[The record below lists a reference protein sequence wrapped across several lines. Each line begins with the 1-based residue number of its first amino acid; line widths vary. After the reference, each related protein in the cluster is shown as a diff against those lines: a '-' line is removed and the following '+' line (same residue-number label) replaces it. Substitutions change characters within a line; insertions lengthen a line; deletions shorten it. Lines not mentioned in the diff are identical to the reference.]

1 MSPTVSGNK
10 SLRNGYANQG
20 VIIIII
26 ITIIIIIIIIIYLY
40 SACTFQY

>member
-1 MSPTVSGNK
+1 MSPTISGNK
-10 SLRNGYANQG
+10 SLRDGYANQG

-26 ITIIIIIIIIIYLY
+26 IIIITIVIYLY

>member
-1 MSPTVSGNK
+1 MSPTISGNK
-10 SLRNGYANQG
+10 SLRDGYANQG

-26 ITIIIIIIIIIYLY
+26 IIIIIIVIYLY

>member
-1 MSPTVSGNK
+1 MSPTISGNK
-10 SLRNGYANQG
+10 SLRDGYANQG

-26 ITIIIIIIIIIYLY
+26 IIIIVIYLY

>member
-1 MSPTVSGNK
+1 MSPTISGNK
-10 SLRNGYANQG
+10 SLRDGYANQG

-26 ITIIIIIIIIIYLY
+26 IIIIITIVIYLY

>member
-1 MSPTVSGNK
+1 MSPTISGNK
-10 SLRNGYANQG
+10 SLRDGYANQG

-26 ITIIIIIIIIIYLY
+26 IIVIYLY

>member
-1 MSPTVSGNK
+1 MSPTISENK
-10 SLRNGYANQG
+10 SLRDGYANQG

-26 ITIIIIIIIIIYLY
+26 IIIIIIVIYLY

>member
-1 MSPTVSGNK
+1 MSPTISGNK
-10 SLRNGYANQG
+10 SLRDGYANQG

-26 ITIIIIIIIIIYLY
+26 IIIIIVIYLY